1 MIYAARKIERLE
13 GSVQSALIQP
23 FGSLT
28 LRRINHQARPANN
41 TKSILMQSRNSF
53 HFLILHL
60 ISELDI
66 DIDIQLLL
74 SLFSTILIFQ
84 LDDNII
90 LHRKWAVNVEFLKT
104 AFSKTDL
111 VEFLFFYMCNK
122 IAVQTTL
129 NKHQI
134 VLVLSHF

>member
-1 MIYAARKIERLE
+1 MSVYRKITSRRMIYAARKIERLE

-90 LHRKWAVNVEFLKT
+90 LHRKWAVNVESRIFKNGFFENRLGRIFIFL
-104 AFSKTDL
+104 
-111 VEFLFFYMCNK
+111 Y
-122 IAVQTTL
+122 VQ
-129 NKHQI
+129 
-134 VLVLSHF
+134 